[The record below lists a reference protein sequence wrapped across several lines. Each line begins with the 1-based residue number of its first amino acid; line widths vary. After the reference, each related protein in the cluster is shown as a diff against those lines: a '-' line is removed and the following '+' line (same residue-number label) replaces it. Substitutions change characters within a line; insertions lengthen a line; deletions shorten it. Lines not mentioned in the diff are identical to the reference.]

1 MSGAYSSPIKNVTS
15 VPAGAVSN
23 KSTEVAKTN
32 LNVADKKIIPQ
43 VVSMKPIA
51 LEVTNSKTWVA
62 NTGSSLNKTL
72 NKWVLDEKCSITQKW
87 NIVWPEN
94 IDYPIDVQLS
104 FNGSFY
110 DAITKL
116 FGLYAKAE
124 KPLYLD
130 VYPQPSCVLYVSTT
144 ANGKKTGNN
153 MKMKKLS
160 ALVAVSILLSGC
172 NIQRINKNVNAANDD
187 IKDVSAGL
195 HKTFE
200 TRPAVQFHTEQ
211 WINPT
216 PIKISEKEL
225 PSKVINCN
233 ITYKP
238 GKSVDI
244 YQFGQDVAMLCGV
257 PVRVTPDAAM
267 MLAGGG
273 ASTGVNTSQTR
284 QTSTVPHLLFLLTV
298 TV

>member
-1 MSGAYSSPIKNVTS
+1 
-15 VPAGAVSN
+15 
-23 KSTEVAKTN
+23 
-32 LNVADKKIIPQ
+32 
-43 VVSMKPIA
+43 
-51 LEVTNSKTWVA
+51 
-62 NTGSSLNKTL
+62 
-72 NKWVLDEKCSITQKW
+72 
-87 NIVWPEN
+87 
-94 IDYPIDVQLS
+94 
-104 FNGSFY
+104 
-110 DAITKL
+110 
-116 FGLYAKAE
+116 
-124 KPLYLD
+124 
-130 VYPQPSCVLYVSTT
+130 
-144 ANGKKTGNN
+144 

-172 NIQRINKNVNAANDD
+172 AIQRINKNVNAANDD

-200 TRPAVQFHTEQ
+200 TRPAVRFHTEQ

-257 PVRVTPDAAM
+257 PVR
-267 MLAGGG
+267 
-273 ASTGVNTSQTR
+273 
-284 QTSTVPHLLFLLTV
+284 
-298 TV
+298 